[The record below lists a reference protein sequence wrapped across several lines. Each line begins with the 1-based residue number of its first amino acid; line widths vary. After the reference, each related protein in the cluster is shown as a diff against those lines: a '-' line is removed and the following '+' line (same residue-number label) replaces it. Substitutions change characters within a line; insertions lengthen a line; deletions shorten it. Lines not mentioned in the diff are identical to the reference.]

1 MCKPRKQLLSG
12 ALLILFALALLG
24 GPASHA
30 APPRPSMSEQVA
42 GASVIL
48 VGRISAVRVVPF
60 NSIARSAS
68 MHVTVQEVLK
78 GQSETEFNLAFLV
91 FPGTFENHLRQPVSP
106 GQYVLFLN
114 DRAVR
119 SRGGENGRALMP
131 AEPRAFSF
139 QPYSESL
146 VEQIQSTL
154 NGPSGDEP

>member
-1 MCKPRKQLLSG
+1 MRKPRKQPFDRVI
-12 ALLILFALALLG
+12 LIALALATLV

-48 VGRISAVRVVPF
+48 VGRVSAVRVVPF

-68 MHVTVQEVLK
+68 MHVVVQEVLK
-78 GQSETEFNLAFLV
+78 GQCESEFNLAFLV

-114 DRAVR
+114 DREVR
-119 SRGGENGRALMP
+119 SRGGESGRALMP

-146 VEQIQSTL
+146 VEQIQSIQ